1 MLDWNSAPLSEGL
14 ACYRREQFF
23 EAHEHWELAWL
34 KLTEPEKSFLQAI
47 VQITAAMHHLRR
59 GNSVGGASLLRR
71 SLKRLTL
78 CGSDFGGIKVEPL
91 SRALAVTI
99 EAIGHEARPGEIS
112 APEIQLANA
121 RPE

>member
-14 ACYRREQFF
+14 ACYRREEFF

-59 GNSVGGASLLRR
+59 GNSVGAASLLRR

-78 CGSDFGGIKVEPL
+78 CASDFGGIKVEPL
-91 SRALAVTI
+91 CRALTAIV
-99 EAIGHEARPGEIS
+99 EAIGREARPRDLR
-112 APEIQLANA
+112 APDIQLTNA
-121 RPE
+121 PPE